1 MVPQIWSAMDRICC
15 HFGLFLALL
24 HPPLYRPPHPPNNNP
39 QNENFEKMKKLPGDI
54 IILHIHVHHKW
65 RSYDIS
71 LLKYNMRQTEVFN
84 ILGHFL
90 SFQPLATWK
99 IKISTLKKIP
109 GDIIILLICTINDN
123 HMMYGSWDMERD
135 RHNFFVILDRF
146 LPFYTPLL
154 TTPKVIILKKWEKS
168 LEILSFYT
176 SVP

>member
-1 MVPQIWSAMDRICC
+1 MVPQIRSATDRICC

-24 HPPLYRPPHPPNNNP
+24 PLPPSPHTNNNP
-39 QNENFEKMKKLPGDI
+39 KNENFEKMKKLPGDI

-71 LLKYNMRQTEVFN
+71 LLKYNMRQTEVSTFWA
-84 ILGHFL
+84 IFCPF
-90 SFQPLATWK
+90 SPLATWK
-99 IKISTLKKIP
+99 IKISTLQKIP
-109 GDIIILLICTINDN
+109 GDIIILRICTINDN
-123 HMMYGSWDMERD
+123 HMMYGSWDMEPD

-146 LPFYTPLL
+146 LPFYTPPPPLRI
-154 TTPKVIILKKWEKS
+154 PKIIILKKWQKG